1 MQQLDRDP
9 LQSLVIHA
17 GVRLMHAGALMYPH
31 TVSTPVAIPESALT
45 RRQSLKRMLTC
56 SQTSTSAVLTSAP
69 VHFNQ
74 RHRYE

>member
-45 RRQSLKRMLTC
+45 RRQSLKECLRAARL
-56 SQTSTSAVLTSAP
+56 VLARS
-69 VHFNQ
+69 
-74 RHRYE
+74 